1 MAAKERILSKYPLYL
16 MHQINRGRIK
26 TIRLVID
33 QGAVNLEQLGP
44 TRYAQFRV
52 LFADHL
58 AAFSRAQRF
67 HPCGE
72 KIILHCELADPGVKL
87 FGLAVLVTSLPDLV
101 GETTLHAFNRLPFTS
116 ALLLWVK
123 RMLGR
128 NLLDRLACAQRLK
141 RHSSL
146 KLI

>member
-1 MAAKERILSKYPLYL
+1 
-16 MHQINRGRIK
+16 MHKINRGQIK
-26 TIRLVID
+26 TDRRVID
-33 QGAVNLEQLGP
+33 QGVASLEQLAL
-44 TRYAQFRV
+44 TRQAQVRV

-58 AAFSRAQRF
+58 AAFPLSSILRIDCRAVGG
-67 HPCGE
+67 HITPALAT
-72 KIILHCELADPGVKL
+72 KNILHCELACLRVKL

-101 GETTLHAFNRLPFTS
+101 GENTLHAFNRLPFTS
-116 ALLLWVK
+116 ALLLWVM